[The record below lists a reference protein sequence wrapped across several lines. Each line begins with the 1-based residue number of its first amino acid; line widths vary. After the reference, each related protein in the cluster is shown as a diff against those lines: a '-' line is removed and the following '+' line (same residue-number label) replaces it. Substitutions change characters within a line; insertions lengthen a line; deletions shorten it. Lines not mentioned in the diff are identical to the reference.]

1 MGYVTTWSQGSDNK
15 IPPMYEICV
24 GSMERFR
31 EKNIKSVSQETVKN
45 VKEEEEVKV
54 EILRILDSF
63 WKIINWILI
72 KIKSNFKLNII
83 IKIK

>member
-1 MGYVTTWSQGSDNK
+1 
-15 IPPMYEICV
+15 MYEICV

-45 VKEEEEVKV
+45 VKGEEEVKV

>member
-1 MGYVTTWSQGSDNK
+1 
-15 IPPMYEICV
+15 MYEICV

-63 WKIINWILI
+63 
-72 KIKSNFKLNII
+72 
-83 IKIK
+83 

>member
-1 MGYVTTWSQGSDNK
+1 
-15 IPPMYEICV
+15 
-24 GSMERFR
+24 MERFR

-45 VKEEEEVKV
+45 VKEEEEVKF

>member
-1 MGYVTTWSQGSDNK
+1 
-15 IPPMYEICV
+15 
-24 GSMERFR
+24 MERFR

>member
-1 MGYVTTWSQGSDNK
+1 
-15 IPPMYEICV
+15 MYEICV